1 MASANYIID
10 LSDQL
15 FKILTCIGYQC
26 HQLPLDQ
33 EIQNIRFVRIEIKS
47 NNNNIMSTSATVI
60 QVGSQIQYMVS
71 IAEKSDKFGTILSKN
86 CPYDKISGV
95 LEDLEKSNVL
105 FGLNVKRVR

>member
-47 NNNNIMSTSATVI
+47 NNNNIMST
-60 QVGSQIQYMVS
+60 
-71 IAEKSDKFGTILSKN
+71 KN
-86 CPYDKISGV
+86 
-95 LEDLEKSNVL
+95 
-105 FGLNVKRVR
+105 